1 MLSFASNMDKE
12 AKRKNDNNKQW
23 GELDEVKKKKSVRFI
38 ALTVSIV
45 FLFILAACSG
55 GSGNGNTPKETASG
69 NGGNGTASE
78 APKSDVKLTMW
89 GFKVAFDPGFK
100 AVAEEFKKKTGITVE
115 TQVTSPDDAYSQ
127 KIMAASA
134 VSDLPDLYLYWNG
147 PASGAFDG
155 TAFEWS
161 QELNA
166 DSDWKNGFF
175 PAALNGQMVAQ
186 GHIDNWAKDE
196 KASDW
201 MKKRQVGEIYGLPVD
216 VGTFYTVYG
225 NAKLLKEAGVSTDA
239 PATVEEWIERMK
251 TVKDKTGKSGLVFSG
266 NTDSVY
272 ENWMALL
279 QNYMLNG
286 EESFT
291 KLMNREET
299 LSDSKNIHM
308 FKFIEDLTKEK
319 LFPDGMVSLDIDN
332 ADQLFARGDAA
343 YALGGTFTYAN
354 FSAMGM
360 KGEDII
366 SFRVPAFEGS
376 VNPDATTVPFG
387 LVQMVVNGK
396 GPHVEE
402 AVEFVKYLTSEE
414 GMVIYANAAFDIP
427 AVNIKDKSKL
437 QPAIEAMLSSLSM
450 EENWWSQNGAIL
462 DKYWSNS
469 EWRLF
474 HELKQKVLLG
484 VITAEEAAKQFDETA
499 AKEKASAK

>member
-1 MLSFASNMDKE
+1 MKH
-12 AKRKNDNNKQW
+12 KT
-23 GELDEVKKKKSVRFI
+23 SVRFI
-38 ALTVSIV
+38 GLTVGLV
-45 FLFILAACSG
+45 CLLLLAACSG
-55 GSGNGNTPKETASG
+55 GSGNGGKPEQTNAGTS
-69 NGGNGTASE
+69 GNGTAAE
-78 APKSDVKLTMW
+78 TPKSDVKLTMW

-147 PASGAFDG
+147 PAAGAFDG
-155 TAFEWS
+155 TAFEWTE
-161 QELNA
+161 ELNA
-166 DSDWKNGFF
+166 DPEWKNGFF

-186 GHIDNWAKDE
+186 GHIDNWQKDD

-201 MKKRQVGEIYGLPVD
+201 MKQRQIGEIYGLPVD

-251 TVKDKTGKSGLVFSG
+251 AVKDKTGKSGLVFSG

-291 KLMNREET
+291 KLMNREGT
-299 LSDSKNIHM
+299 LSDPKNLPM
-308 FKFIEDLTKEK
+308 LSFIEEMAKAG
-319 LFPDGMVSLDIDN
+319 LFPDGMVSMDIDS

-366 SFRVPAFEGS
+366 SFRVPAYEGS
-376 VNPDATTVPFG
+376 VYPDATTVPFG

-414 GMVIYANAAFDIP
+414 GMILYANAAFDIP

-484 VITAEEAAKQFDETA
+484 TITSEEAAKQFDETA
-499 AKEKASAK
+499 AKEKAAAQ